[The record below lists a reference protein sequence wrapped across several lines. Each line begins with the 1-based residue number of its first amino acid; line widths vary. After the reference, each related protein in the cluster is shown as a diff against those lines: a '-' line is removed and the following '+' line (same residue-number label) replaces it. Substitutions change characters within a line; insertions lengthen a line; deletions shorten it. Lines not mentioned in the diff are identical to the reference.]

1 MDEIFDIPKSYQPV
15 NFRFNNTALY
25 FTFNLFN
32 YKKKMKK
39 SICFL
44 FFQIYFLRLVRDWA
58 LVDFPGR
65 FGFFP
70 LLPGPPPPAPLALP
84 RPLGTEL

>member
-1 MDEIFDIPKSYQPV
+1 MDEIFYIPKSYQPV
-15 NFRFNNTALY
+15 SFRFNNTVLQFSIY
-25 FTFNLFN
+25 LITKKNEEINL
-32 YKKKMKK
+32 
-39 SICFL
+39 FL

-70 LLPGPPPPAPLALP
+70 LLPGPPPPAPPLALP